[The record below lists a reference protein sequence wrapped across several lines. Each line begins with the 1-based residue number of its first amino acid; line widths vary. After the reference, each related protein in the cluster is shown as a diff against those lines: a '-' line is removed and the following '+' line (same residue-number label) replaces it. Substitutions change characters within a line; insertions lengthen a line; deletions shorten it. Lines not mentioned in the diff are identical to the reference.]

1 MARRVENTMSEPTSA
16 KRLLVVDDALIMR
29 AMIKDIARQAG
40 WEIAGEATNGR
51 EGLERYRELRPDL
64 VTLDIVMPEMDGVEA
79 LRQLRQEQPPAEV
92 VMVSA
97 IDQKEKLSECIRL
110 GARDFIV
117 KPFDRDHL
125 RSLFQRYLG

>member
-1 MARRVENTMSEPTSA
+1 MNEQPIAPRI
-16 KRLLVVDDALIMR
+16 LVVDDALIMR

-51 EGLERYRELRPDL
+51 ECLEQYRELGPDL

-79 LRQLRQEQPPAEV
+79 LRRLREEHPQAAV
-92 VMVSA
+92 VMVTA
-97 IDQKEKLSECIRL
+97 IDQKEKLTECIRL

-117 KPFDRDHL
+117 KPFDRDQL
-125 RSLFQRYLG
+125 RSLFQRYRG